1 MSIEYRPPGAD
12 EYGAFIRPIAL
23 GMGFQQ
29 TDEGAERFRKLMAP
43 ERCIAAEE
51 DGTIVGTT
59 AAYDFEVTVPG
70 GPARCAGVAA
80 VAVLPTHRRR
90 GILRELTRRQIDG
103 FHDRGEAI
111 AVLWASEPQIYG
123 RFGYGLAS
131 MSGTIRLERDR
142 ASFFDGPPE
151 PVAGRLVDVD
161 EALEACGT
169 VYERLRAEVPGFLA
183 RSEDWWRMRT
193 FRNPELQ
200 RVVFDGEDGPEG
212 YALYTTRDIW
222 RNMIPNGRL
231 EVNEALAVSPAAL
244 RRVWSYLF
252 GIDLIRT
259 ITAGFLPVD
268 HPLVLWVAEPNRL
281 RLRLVNSMWLR
292 LVDVG
297 AALGLRTYA
306 SDDPVVLEIRDAF
319 CPWNEGRWR
328 LEGGE
333 AARTNDGADV
343 ALDVTGLAS
352 AFLGGFAFADLAR
365 AGRAEE
371 VQIGGIARADAV
383 FRTERKPWTPEIF

>member
-1 MSIEYRPPGAD
+1 
-12 EYGAFIRPIAL
+12 
-23 GMGFQQ
+23 
-29 TDEGAERFRKLMAP
+29 
-43 ERCIAAEE
+43 
-51 DGTIVGTT
+51 
-59 AAYDFEVTVPG
+59 
-70 GPARCAGVAA
+70 
-80 VAVLPTHRRR
+80 
-90 GILRELTRRQIDG
+90 
-103 FHDRGEAI
+103 
-111 AVLWASEPQIYG
+111 
-123 RFGYGLAS
+123 
-131 MSGTIRLERDR
+131 
-142 ASFFDGPPE
+142 
-151 PVAGRLVDVD
+151 
-161 EALEACGT
+161 
-169 VYERLRAEVPGFLA
+169 
-183 RSEDWWRMRT
+183 
-193 FRNPELQ
+193 
-200 RVVFDGEDGPEG
+200 
-212 YALYTTRDIW
+212 
-222 RNMIPNGRL
+222 
-231 EVNEALAVSPAAL
+231 
-244 RRVWSYLF
+244 
-252 GIDLIRT
+252 
-259 ITAGFLPVD
+259 
-268 HPLVLWVAEPNRL
+268 VAEPNRL